1 MKQYVCGFMKDSHG
15 QIALV
20 RKNKPTWQA
29 GKLNGIG
36 GGVELFDTSHTS
48 AMHREFR
55 EETGINF
62 EGWQFFAELRF
73 DDCAVHF
80 FKAEVITLPI
90 LPLINDIGEKI
101 EVHNYATAVRFT
113 DMIPNLKWLMPLAFE
128 DPAAG
133 WVRSTPWL
141 HKVAANDNN
150 KQPCDD
156 CSSFDFSCT
165 GLCDTPS
172 ATQVAA

>member
-36 GGVELFDTSHTS
+36 GGIEENEKPLY
-48 AMHREFR
+48 AMYREWK
-55 EETGINF
+55 EETDTEVGS
-62 EGWQFFAELRF
+62 WDFFAELRF
-73 DDCAVHF
+73 DDCVVHF
-80 FKAEVITLPI
+80 FKAEVTQLPV
-90 LPLINDIGEKI
+90 LPLVNDIGERI

-113 DMIPNLKWLMPLAFE
+113 DTIPNLKWLLPLAFE

-133 WVRSTPWL
+133 WVRSTPWPAMR
-141 HKVAANDNN
+141 AANDNECVTLPN
-150 KQPCDD
+150 GD
-156 CSSFDFSCT
+156 CVAPGQCMH
-165 GLCDTPS
+165 TPP